1 MGEAVEEGLLL
12 RRKQAPA
19 EAGKATGMC
28 WARGSGGKGI
38 QTQRFRSEDLHA
50 VFREPHHL
58 VLLETGVGAGEL

>member
-1 MGEAVEEGLLL
+1 
-12 RRKQAPA
+12 
-19 EAGKATGMC
+19 MC

-58 VLLETGVGAGEL
+58 VLLETGEWGLESYEGLEVEGTAD